1 MRELAVGSE
10 QLQVE
15 ISLAYLART
24 SSSSL
29 NDGAAF
35 INIFDTEAA
44 HLLSI
49 LILVKGGVD
58 LGYSLKI

>member
-15 ISLAYLART
+15 ISLANLARA
-24 SSSSL
+24 SSSL
-29 NDGAAF
+29 NDRAAY
-35 INIFDTEAA
+35 IDIFYTEAA

-49 LILVKGGVD
+49 LILVMGGVD